1 MKQREIVNSDE
12 LEAALQEREGW
23 QGMWPAVRVIDFRG
37 GTIVEDCAF
46 DSAVDLEIFLLRLIL
61 LETRQV
67 TPSSRGPWQ
76 GEVLSAAVNPSMLRC
91 LRQHAGLFDTFIEA
105 TCGIGHWYSAKHVC
119 YGSTSLSSDIQ
130 NPEEVPKRFETDII
144 ICVSCV
150 DIFYEYIPQEK
161 RHSCTQLST
170 DFQSTT
176 YFFLDL
182 PAPVLARF
190 MRDVAED
197 GGELSTRFFYLD
209 TLIADEAM
217 RTWQKDIA
225 LKRTA
230 LKSLDQTVEHS
241 KVDNQSIHEL
251 HALAREWHILA
262 RNLSDYAALL
272 EFFKS
277 AASRYHTLSAT
288 HHGST
293 TPNGAM
299 LGGSLEY
306 LVSSCQSLTYLVS
319 DYSGR
324 TKTRIDLLYHL
335 ANQAESQST
344 RELAELARQDS
355 AAMLTIAAVTL
366 LFLPGTFIAVRTLTF
381 PWTAKHPLRLIVCI
395 QSILSTTIFN
405 FADGE
410 MQVYRKWWVFPV
422 TVVPFTI
429 LVFAIWFAWL
439 GRKRGGQKHRY
450 M

>member
-1 MKQREIVNSDE
+1 MNQLEVVNSEE

-23 QGMWPAVRVIDFRG
+23 HGVWPAVRVMDFCD
-37 GTIVEDCAF
+37 GTMVEDYAF
-46 DSAVDLEIFLLRLIL
+46 DNAADLEAFLRKNPRAQLRLIL

-67 TPSSRGPWQ
+67 TPSSSKGPWQ
-76 GEVLSAAVNPSMLRC
+76 GEILSAAVNPSMLKC
-91 LRQHAGLFDTFIEA
+91 LRQHAGLFNTFIEA

-119 YGSTSLSSDIQ
+119 YDEVLLRRD
-130 NPEEVPKRFETDII
+130 EEMEGRGRF
-144 ICVSCV
+144 
-150 DIFYEYIPQEK
+150 DIFYEYIPREK
-161 RHSCTQLST
+161 KHSCTQMST
-170 DFQSTT
+170 DFRHTT

-182 PAPVLARF
+182 PAAVLARF
-190 MRDVAED
+190 MRDVAEE
-197 GGELSTRFFYLD
+197 GGLSTRFFYLD

-217 RTWQKDIA
+217 RMWQKDIA

-241 KVDNQSIHEL
+241 DVNNQSIHDL

-272 EFFKS
+272 DFFKS
-277 AASRYHTLSAT
+277 ASSRYYTASST
-288 HHGST
+288 HQGPT
-293 TPNGAM
+293 TQNRAM
-299 LGGSLEY
+299 LSGSLEY
-306 LVSSCQSLTYLVS
+306 LASSCQSLTYLVS

-366 LFLPGTFIAVRTLTF
+366 LFLPGTFIA
-381 PWTAKHPLRLIVCI
+381 
-395 QSILSTTIFN
+395 SILSTTIFN

-422 TVVPFTI
+422 TVVPFTL
-429 LVFAIWFAWL
+429 LVFVVWFAWL
-439 GRKRGGQKHRY
+439 GQKRRRKEHTCR
-450 M
+450 

>member
-1 MKQREIVNSDE
+1 MNQLEVVNSDE
-12 LEAALQEREGW
+12 LEAALQERQGW
-23 QGMWPAVRVIDFRG
+23 QGVWPAVRVMDFCD
-37 GTIVEDCAF
+37 GTMVEDYAF
-46 DSAVDLEIFLLRLIL
+46 DNAADLEAFLRKNPRAQLRLIL

-67 TPSSRGPWQ
+67 TPSSKGPWQ

-91 LRQHAGLFDTFIEA
+91 LRQHAGLFNTFIEA

-119 YGSTSLSSDIQ
+119 YD
-130 NPEEVPKRFETDII
+130 EVLLRRDEKLEGHARFD
-144 ICVSCV
+144 V
-150 DIFYEYIPQEK
+150 FYEYIPREK
-161 RHSCTQLST
+161 KHSCTQMST
-170 DFQSTT
+170 DFRHTT

-182 PAPVLARF
+182 PAAVLVRF
-190 MRDVAED
+190 MRDVAEE
-197 GGELSTRFFYLD
+197 GGLSTRFFHLD

-230 LKSLDQTVEHS
+230 LKALDQTVEHS
-241 KVDNQSIHEL
+241 DVNNQSIHEL

-272 EFFKS
+272 DFFKS
-277 AASRYHTLSAT
+277 ASSRY
-288 HHGST
+288 ST
-293 TPNGAM
+293 ASSIHKGPTTQKRAM
-299 LGGSLEY
+299 LSGSLEY
-306 LVSSCQSLTYLVS
+306 LASSCQSLTYLVS

-366 LFLPGTFIAVRTLTF
+366 LFLPGTFIA
-381 PWTAKHPLRLIVCI
+381 
-395 QSILSTTIFN
+395 SILSTTIFN

-410 MQVYRKWWVFPV
+410 VQVYRKWWVFPV

-429 LVFAIWFAWL
+429 LVFVVWFAWL
-439 GRKRGGQKHRY
+439 GQKRRR
-450 M
+450 

>member
-1 MKQREIVNSDE
+1 MNQLEVVNSDE
-12 LEAALQEREGW
+12 LEAALREREGW
-23 QGMWPAVRVIDFRG
+23 QGKWPAVRVIDFCDG
-37 GTIVEDCAF
+37 IIVEDYAF
-46 DSAVDLEIFLLRLIL
+46 DFAIDLETFLKAKPQAQLRLIL

-67 TPSSRGPWQ
+67 TPSSKAPWQ

-91 LRQHAGLFDTFIEA
+91 LREHAGLFNTFIEA

-119 YGSTSLSSDIQ
+119 YEDNLSS
-130 NPEEVPKRFETDII
+130 NEKLEGPRKFN
-144 ICVSCV
+144 
-150 DIFYEYIPQEK
+150 IFYEYIPQEK
-161 RHSCTQLST
+161 KHSCTQMST
-170 DFQSTT
+170 DFERTT

-182 PAPVLARF
+182 PSSVLARF
-190 MRDVAED
+190 MRGVAED
-197 GGELSTRFFYLD
+197 GTLSIRFFYLD

-230 LKSLDQTVEHS
+230 LKSLDQTLEHS
-241 KVDNQSIHEL
+241 KVNNQSIHEL

-272 EFFKS
+272 DFFKS
-277 AASRYHTLSAT
+277 ASSRYYTTS
-288 HHGST
+288 ST
-293 TPNGAM
+293 CRGPTTQNRAM
-299 LGGSLEY
+299 LNASLEY
-306 LVSSCQSLTYLVS
+306 FVSSCQSLTYLIS

-366 LFLPGTFIAVRTLTF
+366 LFLPGTFIA
-381 PWTAKHPLRLIVCI
+381 
-395 QSILSTTIFN
+395 SILSTTIFN

-429 LVFAIWFAWL
+429 LVFVLWFAWL
-439 GRKRGGQKHRY
+439 GQKRGRQGA
-450 M
+450 

>member
-1 MKQREIVNSDE
+1 MNQLEVVDSVE

-23 QGMWPAVRVIDFRG
+23 QGKWPAVRVIDFCD
-37 GTIVEDCAF
+37 GTIVENHAF
-46 DSAVDLEIFLLRLIL
+46 DVAVDLEMYLRKNPQTQLRLIL

-67 TPSSRGPWQ
+67 TPSSSKGPWQ
-76 GEVLSAAVNPSMLRC
+76 GEVLSAAVNPAMLRC
-91 LRQHAGLFDTFIEA
+91 LRKHAGLFNTFIEA

-119 YGSTSLSSDIQ
+119 YDDSLSRNEKLQGRGKFD
-130 NPEEVPKRFETDII
+130 V
-144 ICVSCV
+144 C
-150 DIFYEYIPQEK
+150 YEYIPQEK
-161 RHSCTQLST
+161 KHSCTQMST

-182 PAPVLARF
+182 PAAVLTRF

-197 GGELSTRFFYLD
+197 GKLSTSFFYLD

-225 LKRTA
+225 RKRTA

-241 KVDNQSIHEL
+241 KVNIQSIHEL

-272 EFFKS
+272 DFFKS
-277 AASRYHTLSAT
+277 ASSRYSAASSA
-288 HHGST
+288 HGGST
-293 TPNGAM
+293 TQSKAM
-299 LGGSLEY
+299 LSGSLEY
-306 LVSSCQSLTYLVS
+306 LASSCRSLTYLVS

-366 LFLPGTFIAVRTLTF
+366 LFLPGTFIA
-381 PWTAKHPLRLIVCI
+381 
-395 QSILSTTIFN
+395 SILSTTIFN

-429 LVFAIWFAWL
+429 LVFIVWFAWL
-439 GRKRGGQKHRY
+439 GQKRGGQEHRKLGSAT
-450 M
+450 